1 MQRLAARGTGW
12 IGAALA
18 GWCCLLT
25 ALFLTSPAQA
35 APALVLDAA
44 FQNID
49 LANHLDILDNDAS
62 AVATPLTLAAQF
74 HPLATGD
81 LNPSRQRHWLRF
93 GLINPRNDTQTLILQ
108 VRPPADA
115 SGLEVSSAYNAALV
129 PVVSDHYHP
138 ARGIYEVRM
147 PAHSSA
153 LFFVRTG
160 GNPLTA
166 GSLQLFTLDRFLTLT
181 NQQNWLNG
189 TVLGL
194 LAMLLI
200 IALIC
205 APLTRDRL
213 YLWLAGL
220 AALQLL
226 PVLFL
231 WSDKPH
237 HAGDWGS
244 AFTRILV
251 ACSILAAAATV
262 QITLK
267 FPAWPSG
274 SRRWPQ
280 LLRAVFVLEIG
291 AAIVLA
297 LQPVW
302 LTFYS
307 VALVVTPPT
316 LLTAAGPVMAYFQR
330 PTRPLLVYAAA
341 RIGILLTGAVIALIL
356 LAQSSLGVYLLGMVT
371 AIAAL
376 DVLLVMLALML
387 RTLDR
392 FEQQTGQQRAVA
404 VAEAESRARTE
415 STAAMAHRIRTPV
428 SGVLGMIEM
437 LQDTPLS
444 TAQRASLDTM
454 QRAGSELLNAVNE
467 MSDISRFDFGS
478 DPLQRGSFDLHALIA
493 ECVEGFRGLASS
505 RALELITDFAP
516 GLPRYVSGDQT
527 RLRQLLLQLMH
538 HALSRFQGGEI
549 LLRVDGRDRRQRFA
563 LTAHGSVVAEPLR
576 PNVEPDPALRL
587 AIARQLIATLH
598 GNIQIPQVAD
608 NVWRVSFELSLPA
621 IERTRDSGE
630 HEQTLR
636 HRQLL
641 IIDDSAT
648 FREVV
653 QRQAA
658 LWGMH
663 VHSAATLS
671 EGLAR
676 LNNQHTIGEPVELLL
691 LDAELP
697 ELADIDS
704 HSRLREAGLPR
715 AVILLST
722 QPEAEHAALAQ
733 TLAVRRLL
741 LKPIDQT
748 SLQLALLEEINQPLP
763 SRQRTH
769 SAAPLHCL
777 IAEDNPI
784 NAQVLQGMLN
794 KLGATHA
801 TAVNGQEAV
810 ETFQRQ
816 TFDIVFMDCDMPVMD
831 GFEAARRIREI
842 QQNRG
847 AVPTPI
853 IALTANTL
861 EELGE
866 RARTAVMDAHLVKP
880 VRLQSLR
887 ELLAHWTGFNLTAVI
902 PN

>member
-1 MQRLAARGTGW
+1 MQRSAARGRAW
-12 IGAALA
+12 IGAALT
-18 GWCCLLT
+18 GIYCLL
-25 ALFLTSPAQA
+25 ACVLPASPLHA
-35 APALVLDAA
+35 APALVLDRE
-44 FQNID
+44 FQQID
-49 LANHLDILDNDAS
+49 LANYLDVLDADAGS
-62 AVATPLTLAAQF
+62 VANPQQLAPQF
-74 HPLATGD
+74 HPLAADNLG
-81 LNPSRQRHWLRF
+81 PSRQRHWLRF
-93 GLINPRNDTQTLILQ
+93 GLINPRHEPQTLILQ

-115 SGLEVSSAYNAALV
+115 KALAISGSTSAALV
-129 PVVSDHYHP
+129 PLLTDRHDPLV
-138 ARGIYEVRM
+138 GLYEVRV
-147 PAHSSA
+147 PARASV
-153 LFFVRTG
+153 LFYLRTG
-160 GNPLTA
+160 GNPLTKS
-166 GSLQLFTLDRFLTLT
+166 SLQMFSLDHFLTLAD
-181 NQQNWLNG
+181 QQSWLG
-189 TVLGL
+189 GAASGL

-205 APLTRDRL
+205 ALLTRDRI
-213 YLWLAGL
+213 YLGL
-220 AALQLL
+220 AVLTALHLL
-226 PVLFL
+226 PALVY
-231 WSDKPH
+231 WRA
-237 HAGDWGS
+237 AGDWGF
-244 AFTRILV
+244 AFSRSLAI
-251 ACSILAAAATV
+251 CWILASSAAL
-262 QITLK
+262 QITLQ

-280 LLRAVFVLEIG
+280 VLRAAFVLEIG
-291 AAIVLA
+291 AAIALA
-297 LQPVW
+297 LHPAW

-307 VALVVTPPT
+307 VLLVLLPAT
-316 LLTAAGPVMAYFQR
+316 LLTAIAPTLACFQR
-330 PTRPLLVYAAA
+330 YDRALLTYAAA
-341 RIGILLTGAVIALIL
+341 RGGITLAGVLIALIVL
-356 LAQSSLGVYLLGMVT
+356 TQNTLGLPLLGLVT
-371 AIAAL
+371 ACAAIEI
-376 DVLLVMLALML
+376 LLLMLALML

-392 FEQQTGQQRAVA
+392 IDQQADRHRAVA

-444 TAQRASLDTM
+444 AAQHDSLDTM

-467 MSDISRFDFGS
+467 MSDISRLDFGG

-538 HALSRFQGGEI
+538 HALSRFRGGEI
-549 LLRVDGRDRRQRFA
+549 LLRVDGRGRRQHFA
-563 LTAHGSVVAEPLR
+563 LTAHGNIATELVR
-576 PNVEPDPALRL
+576 PNMETDPALRL
-587 AIARQLIATLH
+587 AIARQLIATLDGSIH
-598 GNIQIPQVAD
+598 IPQITD
-608 NVWRVSFELSLPA
+608 NIWRVSFELSLAA
-621 IERTRDSGE
+621 IERMRDAGE
-630 HEQTLR
+630 PEQNLR

-653 QRQAA
+653 QRQASH
-658 LWGMH
+658 WGMH
-663 VHSAATLS
+663 VHGAATLS

-722 QPEAEHAALAQ
+722 LPEAEHALLAQ
-733 TLAVRRLL
+733 TLAVRRVL

-763 SRQRTH
+763 QRHRTP

-784 NAQVLQGMLN
+784 NAQVLQGMLS

-831 GFEAARRIREI
+831 GFEAAQRIREI

-847 AVPTPI
+847 VVPTPI

-887 ELLAHWTGFNLTAVI
+887 ELLAHWTGCNLPVT

>member
-1 MQRLAARGTGW
+1 MRLSAARGTGW
-12 IGAALA
+12 IGAALT
-18 GWCCLLT
+18 GVCCLLV
-25 ALFLTSPAQA
+25 ALSMASPAQA
-35 APALVLDAA
+35 APALVLDGA
-44 FQNID
+44 FRQSD
-49 LANHLDILDNDAS
+49 LARHLDVLDTDAG
-62 AVATPLTLAAQF
+62 AVPTPQSVAPQF
-74 HPLATGD
+74 HPLASD
-81 LNPSRQRHWLRF
+81 NLSPSRQRHWLRF
-93 GLINPRNDTQTLILQ
+93 ALINPRDEAQTLILQ

-115 SGLEVSSAYNAALV
+115 QGLVVASASNAALV
-129 PVVSDHYHP
+129 GLATNRHDPMISL
-138 ARGIYEVRM
+138 YEVRV
-147 PAHSSA
+147 PAQASA
-153 LFFVRTG
+153 LFYLRAG
-160 GNPLTA
+160 GNPLTT
-166 GSLQLFTLDRFLTLT
+166 GSLQLFTLDRFLMIA
-181 NQQNWLNG
+181 NQRSWLG
-189 TVLGL
+189 GGVLGL

-205 APLTRDRL
+205 AALTRDRL
-213 YLWLAGL
+213 YLWLAVLTGL
-220 AALQLL
+220 HLV
-226 PVLFL
+226 PVLMS
-231 WSDKPH
+231 WSTQPQV
-237 HAGDWGS
+237 AGDWGF
-244 AFTRILV
+244 AFVRVLTI
-251 ACSILAAAATV
+251 CWILATAAAL
-262 QITLK
+262 QITAQ
-267 FPAWPSG
+267 FPAWPSS

-280 LLRAVFVLEIG
+280 FLRAAFVLEIG
-291 AAIVLA
+291 AAVALA
-297 LQPVW
+297 LQPAW

-307 VALVVTPPT
+307 VLLVLLPAMLMSAIAPAL
-316 LLTAAGPVMAYFQR
+316 AYFER
-330 PTRPLLVYAAA
+330 PSRPLLMYATA
-341 RIGILLTGAVIALIL
+341 RIGLTFAAASIALVMATQSVLGLHLLELIAATAALEILL
-356 LAQSSLGVYLLGMVT
+356 
-371 AIAAL
+371 
-376 DVLLVMLALML
+376 LVLALMM
-387 RTLDR
+387 RTLDHLDR
-392 FEQQTGQQRAVA
+392 QASQQRAVA

-415 STAAMAHRIRTPV
+415 ATAAMAHRIRTPV
-428 SGVLGMIEM
+428 SGVLGMLEM
-437 LQDTPLS
+437 LEDTPLS
-444 TAQRASLDTM
+444 AAQRDSLDTM

-467 MSDISRFDFGS
+467 MSDISRLDFGS

-505 RALELITDFAP
+505 RTLELITDFAP

-538 HALSRFQGGEI
+538 YALSRFQGGEI

-563 LTAHGSVVAEPLR
+563 LTAHGSLAAEPVR
-576 PNVEPDPALRL
+576 PHVEPDPALRL
-587 AIARQLIATLH
+587 AIARQLIATLN
-598 GNIQIPQVAD
+598 GSIQIPQAAD
-608 NVWRVSFELSLPA
+608 TVWRVSFELTLPA
-621 IERTRDSGE
+621 IERKRESGE

-653 QRQAA
+653 QRQATH
-658 LWGMH
+658 WGMH

-697 ELADIDS
+697 ELDDVDS

-722 QPEAEHAALAQ
+722 QPEAEHVLLAQ

-763 SRQRTH
+763 QRHRLSGAT
-769 SAAPLHCL
+769 PLHCL

-784 NAQVLQGMLN
+784 NAQVLQGMLS

-816 TFDIVFMDCDMPVMD
+816 SFDIVFMDCDMPVMD

-842 QQNRG
+842 QHNRG
-847 AVPTPI
+847 VPPTPI

-887 ELLAHWTGFNLTAVI
+887 ELLAHWAGFNLAAT